1 MKTTNQ
7 ALAIPGSIKG
17 KETARKVR
25 MRLARSVEDASSMA
39 GEMPS
44 TTPISTRK
52 AVGVKEKT
60 CASQTPLKP

>member
-1 MKTTNQ
+1 
-7 ALAIPGSIKG
+7 
-17 KETARKVR
+17 

-60 CASQTPLKP
+60 CANQTPLKP